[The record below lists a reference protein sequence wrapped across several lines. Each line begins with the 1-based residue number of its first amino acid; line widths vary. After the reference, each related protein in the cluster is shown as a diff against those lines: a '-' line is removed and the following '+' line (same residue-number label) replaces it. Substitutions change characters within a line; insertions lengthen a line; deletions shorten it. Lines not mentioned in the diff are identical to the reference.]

1 MCPPGMRLAPGGEL
15 CVEREPG
22 PLIVQQQDT
31 PLARSHPRRH
41 EALFSLIFRPKK
53 IPETALS
60 YEEILIEAAVKQTV
74 EGQKK
79 LLKLNKDDIVDKKLS
94 QEVLIKAVKQSLSEE
109 GIQICI
115 QLLSNSNDSL
125 SRLSMIRMFE
135 VFLCSII

>member
-1 MCPPGMRLAPGGEL
+1 M
-15 CVEREPG
+15 
-22 PLIVQQQDT
+22 
-31 PLARSHPRRH
+31 
-41 EALFSLIFRPKK
+41 
-53 IPETALS
+53 
-60 YEEILIEAAVKQTV
+60 KQTV

-94 QEVLIKAVKQSLSEE
+94 QELLIKAVKQSLSEE
-109 GIQICI
+109 GIQTCI